1 MYLTFIWCN
10 LIENHGDDDD
20 NFVDDADDD
29 DDDDDD
35 DKDIRAGLFEA
46 GLR

>member
-1 MYLTFIWCN
+1 MYLTVIWCN

-20 NFVDDADDD
+20 NFVDDD

-35 DKDIRAGLFEA
+35 DKDIRVGLFEA